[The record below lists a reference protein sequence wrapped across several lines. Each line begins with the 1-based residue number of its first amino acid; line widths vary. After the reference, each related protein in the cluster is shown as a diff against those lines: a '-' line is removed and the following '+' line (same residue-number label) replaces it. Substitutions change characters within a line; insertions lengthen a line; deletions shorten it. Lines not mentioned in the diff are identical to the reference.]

1 MTNPKIELKK
11 VKMFQGR
18 DGVGL
23 SCEMYVND
31 KKVCHVFDDANG
43 GAVNFYPLGKTTEE
57 IKANQKIISE
67 LEEYATTLPEKPC
80 PFEKGKTWPQ
90 NLDSIVNN
98 ILVEIEKEKSLK
110 KMQKK
115 FETHIIV
122 GVENGDSYREF
133 SYGKPVVKLST
144 LPTTRLQADINNI
157 KLKLK
162 DGEKILN
169 TNLAGMGINI

>member
-23 SCEMYVND
+23 DCELYVNG
-31 KKVCHVFDDANG
+31 KKVCHVFDDARG
-43 GAVNFYPLGKTTEE
+43 GPVDFQPLGKTTEE
-57 IKANQKIISE
+57 IKENRKIIAE

-80 PFEKGKTWPQ
+80 PFIRGDTWPQ
-90 NLDSIVNN
+90 SLDSIVNN
-98 ILVEIEKEKSLK
+98 ILMEMEKEKSLK

-115 FETHIIV
+115 FETHIII
-122 GVENGDSYREF
+122 GVDDGEYYREF
-133 SYGKPVVKLST
+133 SYGKPVRKLSS
-144 LPTTRLQADINNI
+144 LSKESLQTDINNI

-169 TNLAGMGINI
+169 TNLAGIGINI